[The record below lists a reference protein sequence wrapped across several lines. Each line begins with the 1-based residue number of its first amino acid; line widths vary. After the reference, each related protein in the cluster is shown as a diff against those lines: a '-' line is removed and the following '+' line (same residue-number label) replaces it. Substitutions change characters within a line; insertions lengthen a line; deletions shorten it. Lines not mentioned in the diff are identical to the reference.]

1 MVAISAGAAKIQADW
16 NVWNTIAAYP
26 YPPSF
31 CFGWTTCVDYAVVG
45 ADIDTD
51 SNNDGYIDHATD
63 DPVED
68 QYPGACLARYSGH
81 AEELSEVDI
90 RSIGVTDPEADLLTG
105 KVTFTGDIRVWAD
118 RDRTEEITS
127 GTQWDLYYTGELP
140 TAVYVEGE
148 NAGQSSMTWTVFAGE
163 TQLAS
168 DTVKFSLLT
177 ASLIVTNMAPLDVL
191 PVSDSTANTATAT
204 HLRTILGQVTLP
216 AGFSVGTSAITAS
229 EFGRGG
235 EFAPLP
241 GNGGDWLYSPCD
253 TTYLTFAPWDPY
265 HTYGGGP
272 CDGDWGGAAIFITVT
287 DANGRAVKVKVN
299 VGFNVGANQNNIGHL
314 GYTFLHRDGLSE
326 NSGDEWVESTPHGG
340 EGGLMLVGG
349 GADGPG
355 TPVDG
360 QRFNGSSA
368 RAIMI
373 SCTAAISS

>member
-1 MVAISAGAAKIQADW
+1 MQETITLTVVAISAGAAKIQADW

-105 KVTFTGDIRVWAD
+105 KVTFTGDIRVGAD

-163 TQLAS
+163 TQSAS
-168 DTVKFSLLT
+168 DTVKFSLYRIADRNQDGAIGRSSGIRLHRQHGHRY
-177 ASLIVTNMAPLDVL
+177 APANDSGSGHVAGRLQRGHVCDYGVRIRLRRRVCAAAGERRGLAILAVRHDVL
-191 PVSDSTANTATAT
+191 AFAPGTRTTPMAAAHATA
-204 HLRTILGQVTLP
+204 I
-216 AGFSVGTSAITAS
+216 
-229 EFGRGG
+229 
-235 EFAPLP
+235 
-241 GNGGDWLYSPCD
+241 
-253 TTYLTFAPWDPY
+253 
-265 HTYGGGP
+265 
-272 CDGDWGGAAIFITVT
+272 GAA
-287 DANGRAVKVKVN
+287 R
-299 VGFNVGANQNNIGHL
+299 
-314 GYTFLHRDGLSE
+314 
-326 NSGDEWVESTPHGG
+326 
-340 EGGLMLVGG
+340 
-349 GADGPG
+349 
-355 TPVDG
+355 
-360 QRFNGSSA
+360 RFSLP
-368 RAIMI
+368 
-373 SCTAAISS
+373 